1 MFQNEKNVTMII
13 VKNKGNLLPLCMCYL
28 QIKYILSS
36 LNRVISE
43 IKKAKKEDQM
53 LEMVLVVVSKDSLE
67 QHREIAKE
75 NMIRIGK
82 YQVYFK
88 ATYSTIQRL
97 RNI

>member
-1 MFQNEKNVTMII
+1 
-13 VKNKGNLLPLCMCYL
+13 MCYL

-36 LNRVISE
+36 LNRVIVISE

-53 LEMVLVVVSKDSLE
+53 LELVLVVVSKGNLE
-67 QHREIAKE
+67 EHREIAKE

-82 YQVYFK
+82 YQIYFK

-97 RNI
+97 RNV